1 VSRPLPVYRVRA
13 ANTAA
18 DSENKIHDDRVA
30 AEYGFRGGLVPGVTV
45 YGYMTVPIVDS
56 EPVWLERGSMHVRF
70 LEPVYDGE
78 EIVVRAEANEDGS
91 VDVAAEREDGTVCAK
106 ARASSQVRS
115 GHSAGWYVE
124 HPLPAADRRPVPS
137 PINLIVLSPLGT
149 VVEKLNLHDAS
160 FLDLRSERL
169 LIYHGSNPPAHPAKL
184 LQFSNEILVR
194 NFQLGPWIHVAS
206 EITNWSVAWH
216 DDVISA
222 RGVIHDRFE
231 RKGHEFVVVD
241 VMLVANGERL
251 VQSVRHT
258 AIYRP
263 RTN

>member
-1 VSRPLPVYRVRA
+1 VSHPLPLYRVHA
-13 ANTAA
+13 ANTAP
-18 DSENKIHDDRVA
+18 DSENRIHDDRVA

-45 YGYMTVPIVDS
+45 YGYMTVPLVDS
-56 EPVWLERGSMHVRF
+56 EPAWLERGSMHVRF

-78 EIVVRAEANEDGS
+78 DVAVRVEANEDGS
-91 VDVAAEREDGTVCAK
+91 MDIKAERDDGTVCAK
-106 ARASSQVRS
+106 GHASTEARPVHAAS
-115 GHSAGWYVE
+115 WYAE
-124 HPLPAADRRPVPS
+124 HPLPPANRRPVPS
-137 PINLIVLSPLGT
+137 PETLIVHSPLGT
-149 VVEKLNLHDAS
+149 VVEKLNLFDAS

-169 LIYHGSNPPAHPAKL
+169 PIYHGSSPPAHPARL

-206 EITNWSVAWH
+206 EINNWSVAWH

-241 VMLVANGERL
+241 VMLVANRERV
-251 VQSVRHT
+251 VQTVRHT

>member
-1 VSRPLPVYRVRA
+1 MSHPLPLYRVRA
-13 ANTAA
+13 KNTAP

-45 YGYMTVPIVDS
+45 YGYMTVPVVDS
-56 EPVWLERGSMHVRF
+56 EPAWLERGSMHVKF
-70 LEPVYDGE
+70 LEPVYDAE

-91 VDVAAEREDGTVCAK
+91 MGLTAERDDGTVCAK
-106 ARASSQVRS
+106 GYASTEARPA
-115 GHSAGWYVE
+115 HLAKWHAE
-124 HPLPAADRRPVPS
+124 HPLPPADRRPVPS
-137 PINLIVLSPLGT
+137 PENLIVHSPLGT
-149 VVEKLNLHDAS
+149 VVEKLSLFDTS

-169 LIYHGSNPPAHPAKL
+169 PIYHGSNPPAHPAKL

-206 EITNWSVAWH
+206 EVNNWSVAWN
-216 DDVISA
+216 DDVIST
-222 RGVIHDRFE
+222 RGLIHDRFE

-241 VMLVANGERL
+241 VMLIANADRL
-251 VQSVRHT
+251 VQTVRHT

-263 RTN
+263 RTL

>member
-1 VSRPLPVYRVRA
+1 MSHTLPLYRVQA

-56 EPVWLERGSMHVRF
+56 EPAWLERGSMHVRF

-78 EIVVRAEANEDGS
+78 EIVVRAEVNEDGS
-91 VDVAAEREDGTVCAK
+91 MDVTAERDDGTVCAK
-106 ARASSQVRS
+106 GHATTEARL
-115 GHSAGWYVE
+115 GHAPSWQAE
-124 HPLPAADRRPVPS
+124 HPLPPVNRRPVPS
-137 PINLIVLSPLGT
+137 PETLIVHSPLGT
-149 VVEKLNLHDAS
+149 VIEKLSLFDAS
-160 FLDLRSERL
+160 FLDLRNERL
-169 LIYHGSNPPAHPAKL
+169 PIYHGSNPPAHPAKL
-184 LQFSNEILVR
+184 LQFSNEMLVR

-206 EITNWSVAWH
+206 EINNWSVAWH

-222 RGVIHDRFE
+222 RGVIHDLFE

-241 VMLVANGERL
+241 VILVANGERL
-251 VQSVRHT
+251 VQTVRHT

-263 RTN
+263 RAN

>member
-1 VSRPLPVYRVRA
+1 VSHSLPLYRVRA

-30 AEYGFRGGLVPGVTV
+30 AAYGFRGGLVPGVTV

-56 EPVWLERGSMHVRF
+56 TPAWLERGWMHVRF

-91 VDVAAEREDGTVCAK
+91 MDITAERDDGTVCAK
-106 ARASSQVRS
+106 AHASAETRS
-115 GHSAGWYVE
+115 AHAASWYSE
-124 HPLPAADRRPVPS
+124 RPLPAGDRRPIPS
-137 PINLIVLSPLGT
+137 PENLIVHSPLGT
-149 VVEKLNLHDAS
+149 VVEKLSLADPF

-169 LIYHGSNPPAHPAKL
+169 PIYHGSNPPAHPAKL
-184 LQFSNEILVR
+184 LQFSNEMLVR

-206 EITNWSVAWH
+206 EINNWSVAWP

-241 VMLVANGERL
+241 VMLIANGERL
-251 VQSVRHT
+251 VQTVRHT

-263 RTN
+263 RTS